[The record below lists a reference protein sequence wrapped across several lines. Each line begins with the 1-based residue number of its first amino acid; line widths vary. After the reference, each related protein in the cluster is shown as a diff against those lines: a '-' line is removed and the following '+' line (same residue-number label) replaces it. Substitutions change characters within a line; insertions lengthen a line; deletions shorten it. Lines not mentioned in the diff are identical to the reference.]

1 MLRIRFMIT
10 LLKIALGTFEF
21 HRTRLNTL
29 VQVMTI
35 RKQAATDPVL
45 FDIYVTLWCHKAT
58 MSLAILIPGIRLV
71 GGLAHQGR
79 LEVYHDNQW
88 GTVCDD
94 NWSHD
99 DAAVVC
105 SELGLSGGLP
115 FKFAQF
121 GEGCGNIWMTETM
134 CRRVHDDV
142 MTWKRFPHHWHI
154 VRGINLR
161 IPLIKGQWCGA
172 LMGET
177 IMVSHSLLLT
187 VK

>member
-1 MLRIRFMIT
+1 
-10 LLKIALGTFEF
+10 
-21 HRTRLNTL
+21 
-29 VQVMTI
+29 MTI

-45 FDIYVTLWCHKAT
+45 SDIYVTLWCHKAT

-79 LEVYHDNQW
+79 VEVYHDNQW

-121 GEGCGNIWMTETM
+121 GEGCGIIWMTETM

-142 MTWKRFPHHWHI
+142 MTWKHFPHHWHV

-161 IPLIKGQWCGA
+161 LPLIKGQWCWA
-172 LMGET
+172 LLGTT
-177 IMVSHSLLLT
+177 IMVSQPLFTSNC
-187 VK
+187 